1 MQKNNDINKSSFWEN
16 RYEKGEIGWDLGSE
30 TPVFSAISE
39 TLNPGNVCILG
50 CGNGYDAISFSKKG
64 FNVTAVDF
72 AETPIKNINN
82 NTFKNLFLF
91 DFKKL
96 NSSINGKF
104 LFFLSIGMII
114 SYFTTSKILDF
125 FLINYE
131 LYVWSIF
138 FGLILGSLYV
148 LIKRTNKTN
157 VKKLLILFVGLCF
170 GLLLSFSEP
179 MMENRALAFVFF
191 CYTRNLYQ
199 WLYSLCQQLFL
210 FQLLLHVL

>member
-1 MQKNNDINKSSFWEN
+1 MKSKRDWNSINSLEIFFHGLIMGTINKLPGISGGLYSIV
-16 RYEKGEIGWDLGSE
+16 IG
-30 TPVFSAISE
+30 F
-39 TLNPGNVCILG
+39 
-50 CGNGYDAISFSKKG
+50 YDHLMNS
-64 FNVTAVDF
+64 
-72 AETPIKNINN
+72 IKNINN
-82 NTFKNLFLF
+82 NTIKNLFLF
-91 DFKKL
+91 ELKKL

-125 FLINYE
+125 FLLNYE

-179 MMENRALAFVFF
+179 MLENRALVFVFF
-191 CYTRNLYQ
+191 CG
-199 WLYSLCQQLFL
+199 FIIPGIIDV
-210 FQLLLHVL
+210 F

>member
-1 MQKNNDINKSSFWEN
+1 
-16 RYEKGEIGWDLGSE
+16 
-30 TPVFSAISE
+30 
-39 TLNPGNVCILG
+39 
-50 CGNGYDAISFSKKG
+50 
-64 FNVTAVDF
+64 
-72 AETPIKNINN
+72 
-82 NTFKNLFLF
+82 
-91 DFKKL
+91 
-96 NSSINGKF
+96 
-104 LFFLSIGMII
+104 MII

-125 FLINYE
+125 FLINFE

-191 CYTRNLYQ
+191 RLLFILLYLADLSSARTVA
-199 WLYSLCQQLFL
+199 WIGSKACVFL
-210 FQLLLHVL
+210 IFFSAF